1 MISEGN
7 VAWRGRND
15 AGERLFSHV
24 LPGQRAEHG
33 SRASERVAW
42 TFGRMRP
49 PIRCLGLLL
58 KNAAAVPD
66 ILAGPTARD
75 LPPD

>member
-1 MISEGN
+1 MLLGEDEMMRVSAN
-7 VAWRGRND
+7 FRTFFPVA
-15 AGERLFSHV
+15 
-24 LPGQRAEHG
+24 RAERPSRG
-33 SRASERVAW
+33 SDRVAW

-58 KNAAAVPD
+58 INAAAVPD
-66 ILAGPTARD
+66 ILAGATAGD

>member
-1 MISEGN
+1 MLL
-7 VAWRGRND
+7 
-15 AGERLFSHV
+15 GEDEMMRVSAYFRTFF
-24 LPGQRAEHG
+24 PGQRAERG
-33 SRASERVAW
+33 SRASDRIAR

-49 PIRCLGLLL
+49 PIRFLGLLL

-66 ILAGPTARD
+66 ILAGPTAGD